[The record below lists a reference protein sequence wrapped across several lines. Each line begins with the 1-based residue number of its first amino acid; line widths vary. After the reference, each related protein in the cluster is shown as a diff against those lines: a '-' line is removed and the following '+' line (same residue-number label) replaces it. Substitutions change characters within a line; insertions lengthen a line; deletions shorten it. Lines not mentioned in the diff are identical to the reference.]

1 MKFKSIVTSFFILMA
16 CSGQLDAAEYV
27 QLPGVVHV
35 HSTVSSGLY
44 SIEELVML
52 SKEMGLEVLVM
63 TDQDLVEMEYGI
75 FPFRNLIKKK
85 VERNSVTKLGPEKY
99 LSMISQVNQR
109 QKDVVVVP
117 GVQSSPFYYWTG
129 SVLGENLTAHNYHKE
144 LLLIGMLSADDYRD
158 LPLMHRGVSTRY
170 IKELLPQSILLLLSF
185 FMGIYLVFQRGYLK
199 VAGIIIGLFST
210 VLLINHHPF
219 QSSRFDAYHG
229 DQGIAPYQDLIDY
242 VNEHGGLTFW
252 AHPETNYSK
261 SGTKLGPIK
270 LMTMPYADSLLESRD
285 YTGFSAIYGD
295 TITATDPG
303 KKWDLLLNEYCS
315 GRRSQP
321 VWGIAGAN
329 FQGEADGVKLDTFQT
344 IFIAKSK
351 SVLHIIDA
359 LARGRIY
366 AKLKEKGRGLTLGKF
381 SVADAGTG
389 EPVMMGAE
397 LNISSYPV
405 IKAKVT
411 SDDPIQHAVKVLL
424 VKGGSVLHQ
433 FEGET
438 PLEFVFDDRTP
449 WAGKSYYR
457 LEVQGGAAGKLL
469 SNPIFVDRK
478 IPLSVLTE
486 RVRILKGS
494 ETDQAATME
503 TTAVKPMGSDRKQ
516 ERYAVNQALKIQEL
530 PPVKPPVEKTV
541 SDNKIETGSDK
552 GHLALS
558 SDAESEKQVTPA
570 LSDMQGQIHTL
581 PDSGLKIT
589 AKSVP
594 YSIQV
599 ASLPSFELAQKAME
613 SFKKNNL
620 SVYHVKVNLGDKG
633 TWWRVY
639 VGYFATQ
646 KAAMA
651 AREIHNL
658 PESIVQKTPYANLV
672 GVYASVK
679 EISAIQQRL
688 EAMEYSTY
696 VIKKSA
702 HSYHLYVGAF
712 ITLKGAKELQRELE
726 INGIASTVAKR

>member
-1 MKFKSIVTSFFILMA
+1 MA
-16 CSGQLDAAEYV
+16 CSGQLTAAEYV

-63 TDQDLVEMEYGI
+63 TDQDLVKVEYGI

-99 LSMISQVNQR
+99 LSMLSQVNQR
-109 QKDVVVVP
+109 QKDVVVIP

-129 SVLGENLTAHNYHKE
+129 SILGENLTAHNYHKE

-158 LPLMHRGVSTRY
+158 LPLQNRGFSTRY
-170 IKELLPQSILLLLSF
+170 IRTLLLQSIFLLLSF
-185 FMGIYLVFQRGYLK
+185 FLGIYLVFQRGYLK
-199 VAGIIIGLFST
+199 VAGIIISLFSM
-210 VLLINHHPF
+210 VLLMNHHPF

-252 AHPETNYSK
+252 AHPESNYSK

-270 LMTMPYADSLLESRD
+270 LMTMPYADSLLEARD

-344 IFIAKSK
+344 IFITKSK
-351 SVLHIIDA
+351 SVHHIIDA
-359 LARGRIY
+359 LAKGRVY
-366 AKLKEKGRGLTLGKF
+366 TKLKEKGRGLTLVNF

-389 EPVMMGAE
+389 ATVMMGAE
-397 LNISSYPV
+397 LNITSYPV
-405 IKAKVT
+405 ISAKIT
-411 SDDPIQHAVKVLL
+411 SDDHVPQAVKVLL
-424 VKGGSVLHQ
+424 VKGGVVLHQ

-438 PLEFVFDDRTP
+438 PLEFIFDDRTP

-457 LEVQGGAAGKLL
+457 LEVQGGSAGELL

-478 IPLSVLTE
+478 IPLSVMTE
-486 RVRILKGS
+486 HARILKER
-494 ETDQAATME
+494 ETDKAATME
-503 TTAVKPMGSDRKQ
+503 TTAVKPMGSDGKQ
-516 ERYAVNQALKIQEL
+516 ERYPINQAVKIQETL
-530 PPVKPPVEKTV
+530 PVTPPVEKTI
-541 SDNKIETGSDK
+541 SDKKVEIDSDK

-558 SDAESEKQVTPA
+558 SEAESQKEVTAA
-570 LSDMQGQIHTL
+570 LSDTRGQIYKL
-581 PDSGLKIT
+581 PGSELKII
-589 AKSVP
+589 AKPVP
-594 YSIQV
+594 YSVQV
-599 ASLPSFELAQKAME
+599 ASLPSFELAQKTLQ
-613 SFKKNNL
+613 SFKQKNL
-620 SVYHVKVNLGDKG
+620 PVYHVKVNLGDKG
-633 TWWRVY
+633 IWWRLY
-639 VGYFATQ
+639 IGYFATQ
-646 KAAMA
+646 NAAME
-651 AREIHNL
+651 ARETYHL
-658 PESIVQKTPYANLV
+658 PESIVQKTPFANLI
-672 GVYASVK
+672 GVYASMK

-688 EAMEYSTY
+688 EAMDYSTY

-712 ITLKGAKELQRELE
+712 ITLKGAKELQRELK
-726 INGIASTVAKR
+726 ISGIATEVTKR